1 MKLIPNPGRSG
12 RRRGSA
18 MIAALLVVMAV
29 ATLTMVHVQLD
40 LSRAREHRT
49 TVDTK
54 RAFYMAE
61 AGLAEG
67 FLGVVSGKSG
77 NVGTSDE
84 PARFANGI
92 FYTVATEEGGG
103 RVTLTSTGMC
113 GAGRATLSILIERAS
128 GTNATLGFFGDQ
140 GVTVEGGAYID
151 SWDGSSARYS
161 LPAIHVRGPLPTG
174 ARLGSNGSL
183 TVGTNATTTHVLGDA
198 QPGPNGVLVKGRN
211 TTISGTTAP
220 FLDPQNLPDVHVPSY
235 PSGGTVATSLLQPL
249 LGLTPG
255 EYAFDALRVAAATKL
270 TLVGPARIVVGD
282 LVVEGRGELAF
293 DTSRGPIE
301 LYVTDWLA
309 LKSLA
314 NVTSNAGDT
323 RSISIQVSASA
334 SKDQDGDGAID
345 PPVVIEAT
353 SKFKGSIYAPDAAVT
368 IPRTFEVFG
377 AVAASQLTVEAGA
390 KLHFDTSLLTAGGGD
405 PGKPRML
412 GWRLVELPN
421 VPMVRLR
428 YDALKSLV
436 DAGVR
441 PIRSARAHLDVGV
454 LGG

>member
-1 MKLIPNPGRSG
+1 MKLLESLGRIRS
-12 RRRGSA
+12 RRGSA
-18 MIAALLVVMAV
+18 MIAALLVVLAV
-29 ATLTMVHVQLD
+29 ATLTLVHVQLD

-54 RAFYMAE
+54 SAFYMAE

-67 FLGVVSGKSG
+67 FLGIVSGKSG
-77 NVGTSDE
+77 NVGTSDA

-128 GTNATLGFFGDQ
+128 ATSASLGIFGDQ

-151 SWDGSSARYS
+151 SWDGSSGRYAP
-161 LPAIHVRGPLPTG
+161 PAIPVQGPLPTG
-174 ARLGSNGSL
+174 ARLGSNGNM
-183 TVGTNATTTHVLGDA
+183 TVGTSSTSTYVLGDA
-198 QPGPNGVLVKGRN
+198 QPGPNGVLVRGRN

-220 FLDPQNLPDVHVPSY
+220 FLEPQDLPDVHVPSY
-235 PSGGTVATSLLQPL
+235 PSSGTIATSLLQPL
-249 LGLTPG
+249 LGLMPG
-255 EYAFDALRVAAATKL
+255 EYGFDALRVAAATKL
-270 TLVGPARIVVGD
+270 KIVGPARIVVGD
-282 LVVEGRGELAF
+282 LVVEGQGELAL

-314 NVTSNAGDT
+314 TLTSNAGDT
-323 RSISIQVSASA
+323 RSVSIQVSASA
-334 SKDQDGDGAID
+334 SKDQDGNGSID
-345 PPVVIEAT
+345 PPVVIGAT

-368 IPRTFEVFG
+368 IPSNFEVFG
-377 AVAASQLTVEAGA
+377 AVAASQLTVKSGA
-390 KLHFDTSLLTAGGGD
+390 KLHFDTSLLTAASGD
-405 PGKPRML
+405 PSRPRML

-421 VPMVRLR
+421 VPVVRLR

-436 DAGVR
+436 DTGVT
-441 PIRSARAHLDVGV
+441 PVRSASAHLNLGV
-454 LGG
+454 EGG